1 MMSDDRT
8 INKHTTDASNNNGRV
23 RGHVNNNNNAQIFA
37 KNAKNPLFSETT
49 EFKITKKNKENKTEK
64 VKKTKED

>member
-1 MMSDDRT
+1 MSDDRT

-49 EFKITKKNKENKTEK
+49 EFKITKITQKEENRTEE
-64 VKKTKED
+64 KED